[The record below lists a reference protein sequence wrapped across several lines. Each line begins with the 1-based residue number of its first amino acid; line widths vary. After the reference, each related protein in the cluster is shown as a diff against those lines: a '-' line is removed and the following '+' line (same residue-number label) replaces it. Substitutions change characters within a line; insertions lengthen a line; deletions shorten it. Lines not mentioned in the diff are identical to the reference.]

1 MIQIPQKIKDLTA
14 NKNYTKDSVGMS
26 DSQVILFDDMVLKI
40 QQSSNET
47 VNEAEMMKWLYNKL
61 PVPELLAYE
70 TENDTSFILMSKIKG
85 NMLCSDFYT
94 DNSEKLLS
102 LLADGLKQLWSINVE
117 NCPCNNTIDFKLAAA
132 KFNVENGFVDLDNTE
147 PETFGKSGFNS
158 PEDLLKW
165 LKENKPEEELALTH
179 GDFSLQNIF
188 AENDKISGFID
199 LGKAGIADKW
209 QDIAICYRSLKH
221 IFSSKQN
228 DKFHPDMLFEKLEI
242 EKNEEK
248 LKYYILLDELF

>member
-1 MIQIPQKIKDLTA
+1 MLYFPQKIKDFIG
-14 NKNYTKDSVGMS
+14 NKKYERDSVGMS

-40 QQSSNET
+40 QQSNSETANE
-47 VNEAEMMKWLYNKL
+47 VQMMKWLRNIV
-61 PVPELLAYE
+61 PVPELIAAE

-85 NMLCSDFYT
+85 KMLCDEAFT
-94 DNSEKLLS
+94 NNPEKLLS
-102 LLADGLKQLWSINVE
+102 LLSDGLKQLWSIDIK
-117 NCPCNNTIDFKLAAA
+117 NCPCNNTLDFKLAAA
-132 KFNVENGFVDLDNTE
+132 RFNVENGLVDIDNTE
-147 PETFGKSGFNS
+147 PETFCENGFQS
-158 PEDLLKW
+158 PEELLKW
-165 LKENKPEEELALTH
+165 LEENKPEEELTLTH

-228 DKFHPDMLFEKLEI
+228 DKFHPDMLFEKLGI
-242 EKNEEK
+242 EKDEEK

>member
-1 MIQIPQKIKDLTA
+1 MLYFPQKIKDFIG
-14 NKNYTKDSVGMS
+14 NKKYERDSVGMS

-40 QQSSNET
+40 QQSNSETANE
-47 VNEAEMMKWLYNKL
+47 VKMMKWLRNIV
-61 PVPELLAYE
+61 PVPELIAAE

-85 NMLCSDFYT
+85 KMLCDEVFT
-94 DNSEKLLS
+94 NNPEKLLS
-102 LLADGLKQLWSINVE
+102 LLSDGLKQLWSIDIK
-117 NCPCNNTIDFKLAAA
+117 NCPCNNTLDFKLAAA
-132 KFNVENGFVDLDNTE
+132 RFNVENGLVDIDNTE
-147 PETFGKSGFNS
+147 PETFCENGFQS
-158 PEDLLKW
+158 PEELLKW
-165 LKENKPEEELALTH
+165 LEENKPKEELTLTH

-221 IFSSKQN
+221 IFSSKRN
-228 DKFHPDMLFEKLEI
+228 DKFHSDMLFEKLGI

>member
-1 MIQIPQKIKDLTA
+1 MIEIPQKIKDLTA

-102 LLADGLKQLWSINVE
+102 L
-117 NCPCNNTIDFKLAAA
+117 
-132 KFNVENGFVDLDNTE
+132 
-147 PETFGKSGFNS
+147 
-158 PEDLLKW
+158 
-165 LKENKPEEELALTH
+165 
-179 GDFSLQNIF
+179 
-188 AENDKISGFID
+188 
-199 LGKAGIADKW
+199 
-209 QDIAICYRSLKH
+209 
-221 IFSSKQN
+221 
-228 DKFHPDMLFEKLEI
+228 
-242 EKNEEK
+242 
-248 LKYYILLDELF
+248 